1 MIRIVVT
8 SRPWSRGAVAR
19 LRPLRA
25 EVTGERLIWL
35 EASAVNKLAP
45 MHGPGKKFLTGFP
58 NEKGPPTKMTTTKAK
73 ALITKKRKQAAEKV
87 RCVRLEP

>member
-19 LRPLRA
+19 LRPVRA

-35 EASAVNKLAP
+35 EASAVNKFAAVL
-45 MHGPGKKFLTGFP
+45 GPG
-58 NEKGPPTKMTTTKAK
+58 E
-73 ALITKKRKQAAEKV
+73 
-87 RCVRLEP
+87 